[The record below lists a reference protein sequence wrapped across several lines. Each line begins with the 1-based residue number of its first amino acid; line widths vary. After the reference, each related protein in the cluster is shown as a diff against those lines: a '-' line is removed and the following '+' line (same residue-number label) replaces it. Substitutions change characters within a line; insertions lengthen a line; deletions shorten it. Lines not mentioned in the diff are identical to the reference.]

1 MRVHSL
7 IKDSLT
13 AAHDNNILQTHTHT
27 PQTDLNLNALFGG
40 DHLFSC
46 EQTLAQVV
54 KSANTQKADGKNG
67 SVITEPRFFLW
78 NPSADVSGL
87 CLWHHGGQEVVF
99 E

>member
-13 AAHDNNILQTHTHT
+13 AAHDNNILQT

-54 KSANTQKADGKNG
+54 KSANTQEADGKNG
-67 SVITEPRFFLW
+67 SVITEPGSLLW

-99 E
+99 A